1 MSFKTVKLGNG
12 SKTRNY
18 CDAIEL
24 HFEFDFLTFPEFNK
38 ENKCVTSQ
46 HDNLKMQ
53 LSFGCIYY

>member
-1 MSFKTVKLGNG
+1 MAQ
-12 SKTRNY
+12 KTRNY

-38 ENKCVTSQ
+38 ENKCVTPQ
-46 HDNLKMQ
+46 HDNFKKQ